1 MKDQNNEALRQNEA
15 LQLDKIRALKEE
27 YNSHAMSEEQVLALK
42 KRMEQAKHD
51 RRRARRRAAIKG
63 CTAAAACAALLVALP
78 NTSMGVAHAMS
89 QIPLFGRLVEVVTF
103 RDYTYEDD
111 RNSAQIQVPELIV
124 GTIGENSEGDTLSQ
138 QPSEDDLTVANDGKA
153 ADTEEKEKLKRT
165 VEEINAQ
172 IQEITDRMIQEFE
185 ENRKAE
191 WSYQDIIVKSE
202 LLGVTDDY
210 FTLKLF
216 CYQGAGSGAQWNYFY
231 TVDLNTGERLSL
243 KDLFQEGADY
253 ITPVSEDIKRQ
264 MREQM
269 AQDEM
274 KKYWLDDP
282 EVDFW
287 EFSAIAEDT
296 SFYLDENG
304 QLIICFDEGDV
315 APMYMG
321 CVEFVIDA
329 DAIKDIR
336 R

>member
-1 MKDQNNEALRQNEA
+1 MKSQNNETTR
-15 LQLDKIRALKEE
+15 LDKIIALREE
-27 YNSHAMSEEQVLALK
+27 YNSHAMSEAQVFELK
-42 KRMEQAKHD
+42 KRMAQAKRD
-51 RRRARRRAAIKG
+51 KYRARRRAAIKG
-63 CTAAAACAALLVALP
+63 CTAAAACLAFFVVLP
-78 NTSMGVAHAMS
+78 NASMGAAHAMS

-103 RDYTYEDD
+103 RDYNYEDD
-111 RNSAQIQVPELIV
+111 RNSAQIQVPELV
-124 GTIGENSEGDTLSQ
+124 VAVTGENSEGDTLSQ
-138 QPSEDDLTVANDGKA
+138 ESSKENNLTVSNDGKT
-153 ADTEEKEKLKRT
+153 ADDEEAEKLKRT

-191 WSYQDIIVKSE
+191 WAYQDIVVKSE
-202 LLGVTDDY
+202 LLGATDDY
-210 FTLKLF
+210 FTLKLI
-216 CYQGAGSGAQWNYFY
+216 CYQGAGSGTQWNYFY

-243 KDLFQEGADY
+243 TDLFQDGADY

-269 AQDEM
+269 AQDEG

-282 EVDFW
+282 ERSYW
-287 EFSAIAEDT
+287 EFSGITEETA
-296 SFYLDENG
+296 FYLNESG
-304 QLIICFDEGDV
+304 ELVICFDEGDV

-329 DAIKDIR
+329 EAIKDIR

>member
-1 MKDQNNEALRQNEA
+1 MRDQNNEAIHQTEA
-15 LQLDKIRALKEE
+15 LQPDEIRALKEE

-42 KRMEQAKHD
+42 KRMAQAKSD
-51 RRRARRRAAIKG
+51 RHRARRRAAIKG
-63 CTAAAACAALLVALP
+63 FAAAAACAAIFVALP
-78 NTSMGVAHAMS
+78 NTSMGLAHAMS

-124 GTIGENSEGDTLSQ
+124 GTMGEDAEGDTQSQ
-138 QPSEDDLTVANDGKA
+138 QSSEEKLTVADDGKEVG
-153 ADTEEKEKLKRT
+153 TEGQEKLKRT

-216 CYQGAGSGAQWNYFY
+216 CYQGAGSGTQWNYFY

-243 KDLFQEGADY
+243 TDLFQDGADY
-253 ITPVSEDIKRQ
+253 ITLVSEDIKRQ

-282 EVDFW
+282 KHSYW
-287 EFSAIAEDT
+287 EFSGITEETA
-296 SFYLDENG
+296 FYLNDDG
-304 QLIICFDEGDV
+304 ALVICFDEGDV

-321 CVEFVIDA
+321 SVEFVIDT